1 MLVSIII
8 PIYNVAS
15 YVRECLQSVLHQTY
29 RDLEVLLVDDC
40 GTDESIAIIRS
51 MLGGAEDAI
60 VDSVHF
66 RILHHKHNRGLSA
79 ARNTGIEAATGEW
92 LFFLDSDDWIAED
105 CIATLVKAATQE
117 EGIEMAVGQLET
129 FDENGNLNVKLLN
142 GEDCPRLNLPDG
154 VYSGDILR
162 RYLSGSYYEMAW
174 NKLVS
179 RSFLRQHDLYF
190 KEGLIHEDTLWS
202 FCCSCQLSKIAAVS
216 STTYHYRIQPGSI
229 MAKSMGER
237 RVKALNTILCSQ
249 IDYVITHGLDDSKQA
264 FNYLFPRIKGY
275 FLNPLYKSCELYTVD
290 LYRKF
295 SSIHFWSYAQLW
307 CMVPAKRDFV
317 PYLCRLLPDPVG
329 LNFYLWAGARL
340 WKA

>member
-8 PIYNVAS
+8 PIYNVAP
-15 YVRECLQSVLHQTY
+15 YVRECLQSVMRQTY
-29 RDLEVLLVDDC
+29 RDMEVLLVDDC
-40 GTDESIAIIRS
+40 GTDDSITIVRS
-51 MLGGAEDAI
+51 MLGGAEDAV

-142 GEDCPRLNLPDG
+142 GEDCPRQNLPDG

-162 RYLSGSYYEMAW
+162 RYLSGSFYEMAW

-202 FCCSCQLSKIAAVS
+202 FCCACKLSKIVVVGR
-216 STTYHYRIQPGSI
+216 TLYHYRIQTGSI

-249 IDYVITHGLDDSKQA
+249 IDYAITHGCGGSKQV
-264 FNYLFPRIKGY
+264 FDYLFPRIKGY
-275 FLNPLYKSCELYTVD
+275 FLSPSYRNSESYTSD
-290 LYRKF
+290 LYSKF
-295 SSIHFWSYAQLW
+295 SAIHFWSYAQLW
-307 CMVPAKRDFV
+307 RWVPAKRDFV
-317 PYLCRLLPDPVG
+317 PYLCRLLPQSMG
-329 LNFYLWAGARL
+329 LRFYQRAGKLL
-340 WKA
+340 WKM